1 MFSAPKPLKQT
12 GKYLSKRKKKKLSDV
27 LEELL
32 APFGINYK
40 IVKDRIVLYR
50 PKAMGFIFNSA
61 AEDNELVVSLE
72 TADKEIKGQI
82 TDDKGSPWPV

>member
-1 MFSAPKPLKQT
+1 M
-12 GKYLSKRKKKKLSDV
+12 
-27 LEELL
+27 
-32 APFGINYK
+32 
-40 IVKDRIVLYR
+40 LYR